1 MLAEL
6 AQGHVPQKTSDYN
19 APARSRFLCS
29 NGDWAMKKILGVSA
43 LVVLGLGMGSALVAC
58 GSKEKGTPPPE
69 VQAQIAERIAP
80 EGEIVKQG
88 AAAPAASGAAR
99 SGEEVFQAK
108 CGVCHTPGVGGAPKV
123 GSAGDWAPRI
133 GQGMDTLY
141 ANAIK
146 GIRGMPPKG
155 LCMDCSDAE
164 LNAAVDY
171 MVEKSK

>member
-1 MLAEL
+1 
-6 AQGHVPQKTSDYN
+6 VSDYN

-29 NGDWAMKKILGVSA
+29 DGDLTMKKILGVSA

-58 GSKEKGTPPPE
+58 GSKDKGAPPPE
-69 VQAQIAERIAP
+69 IQAQIAERIAP

-88 AAAPAASGAAR
+88 AAAPVAGGAAR

-108 CGVCHTPGVGGAPKV
+108 CGVCHTAGVGGAPKI
-123 GSAGDWAPRI
+123 GSASDWEPRI
-133 GQGMDTLY
+133 GKGMDILY
-141 ANAIK
+141 ANAINGFK
-146 GIRGMPPKG
+146 GMPAKG

-171 MVEKSK
+171 MIGKNK